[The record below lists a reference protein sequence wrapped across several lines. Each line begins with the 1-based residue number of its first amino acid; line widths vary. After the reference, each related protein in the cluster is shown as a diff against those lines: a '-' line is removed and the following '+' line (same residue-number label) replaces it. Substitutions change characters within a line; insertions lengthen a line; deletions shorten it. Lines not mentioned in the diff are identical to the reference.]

1 MVGVGEKEK
10 RKEGGKLPTGILPI
24 KLMSVLALAERLAGS
39 VNVERR
45 LIVKV
50 KSGEGQCVQERIRE
64 TDLRP

>member
-1 MVGVGEKEK
+1 MVGVGEKE
-10 RKEGGKLPTGILPI
+10 RKEGGKLQRGILPI
-24 KLMSVLALAERLAGS
+24 KLMLVLALAERLAGS

-50 KSGEGQCVQERIRE
+50 KSGEGQCVQGRIRE